1 MPILDRQHR
10 HLIIAIPLAG
20 GSPANMLGNCDTV
33 AIFQVDPQSKRVLY
47 ESVHEAP
54 PHEPGQLPLRLD
66 QLGIDVVL
74 TNQMGKMAQ
83 DLFEQ
88 KGIAVVLNVRSNTPA
103 EIVSDFLE
111 GKLSGVAK
119 PLHGHC

>member
-1 MPILDRQHR
+1 MPIVDQQHR
-10 HLIIAIPLAG
+10 HLMIAIPLVG
-20 GSPANMLGNCDTV
+20 GSPARMLGKCDKV

-74 TNQMGKMAQ
+74 TGEMGKMAQ

-88 KGIAVVLNVRSNTPA
+88 KGITVVLNVRSKTPTQ
-103 EIVSDFLE
+103 IVSDFMD
-111 GKLSGVAK
+111 GKLTTHL
-119 PLHGHC
+119 P